1 MGVIREQSLYKCAI
15 GSMGVYDL
23 PMMFEEANKADSKS
37 GVAYLKEVLG
47 EDLNVQKLRSPAYN
61 ADKIKAEVLLIHGD
75 KDVRAPIEQVESMK
89 QALDNVGKSYQYLE
103 FLNEAHGYRDEKN
116 RVKMFNKIFSFLD
129 EHIGKD
135 N

>member
-1 MGVIREQSLYKCAI
+1 
-15 GSMGVYDL
+15 MGVYDL